1 MCVWQCVYAAGG
13 QYNGEW
19 RGDQRSGHGVLEA
32 PDGSVYTGNFD
43 GGVRAGSGELT
54 HRTPVRVG
62 GSDAHP
68 LMLQTYKGEFED
80 DVPHGHGD
88 AVFACGTKYKGQW
101 DHGTMSGK
109 VGAKGA
115 RGCMVCV
122 LRAPAAAVVTRVFR
136 WACPGHVHVAVGCHL
151 HRSRGCRVRDWPGE
165 EVLPQRGRVH
175 R

>member
-68 LMLQTYKGEFED
+68 LEPGGPGPLTIEL
-80 DVPHGHGD
+80 
-88 AVFACGTKYKGQW
+88 T
-101 DHGTMSGK
+101 
-109 VGAKGA
+109 
-115 RGCMVCV
+115 
-122 LRAPAAAVVTRVFR
+122 AAAQPPR
-136 WACPGHVHVAVGCHL
+136 
-151 HRSRGCRVRDWPGE
+151 RSRR
-165 EVLPQRGRVH
+165 
-175 R
+175 